1 MTSAGVRIGVGTRL
15 VHDGE
20 LVEIVEIHAGQT
32 GMDVVLKR
40 TSKKAVIRARL
51 NELLMSDSTR
61 VIPDSE
67 GPCSDDD
74 FEPAGIVLAQLS
86 DVERKEML
94 ERAAHVRE
102 VLTGFRSGSAE
113 LALPGEPR
121 PEYQAVVP
129 LSRRYASK
137 GRELGAGVR
146 SIERWVQQFQ
156 KHGEAGLASTRERRT
171 AGPGAN
177 VDPRWTETAIEVM
190 VEHTDQS
197 RPSQT
202 MVITR
207 ANARVVARFGDGVVE
222 LPSRATAFRVL
233 AELESRYPTFRLSTK
248 RNRDIAERPDGEYGK
263 LRPTRPGEYLLM
275 DTTRLDVFA
284 MDPITLRWMQAEL
297 TIGMDWYT
305 RCVTGIRLTPVSTKS
320 VDAASV
326 LYQAYRPRPTG
337 RDWPAQA
344 VWPEHG
350 IPRSVLID
358 VDAIDGPLVGAA
370 GPAIVPETVVIDHGK
385 IYVSDHLT
393 SVCQRMGISIQ
404 PARLRTGRDK
414 GPVER
419 FFRTIREDLL
429 QALPGYKGPDVHS
442 RGLDPESEAF
452 FYLDEL
458 EEVIREWVAVVYHH
472 RPHDS
477 LIDPHVPG
485 LRMSPAQMFEHGIAR
500 AGYIEAP
507 RDPDLAYEF
516 LKTEW
521 RTIQHYGI
529 DLGGRRYNGAAL
541 QPYRNMTS
549 PYTGKAKGRWPIH
562 YDPDDITRAYF
573 RDPETRKWH
582 MLMWEHAPS
591 MEMPLSEDALRFARK
606 LAAAKYTYPDD
617 KLAVADLLERW
628 NLGLGNTLAERRMAL
643 RLSREASLLGETKAE
658 DVVTTLPSVTRVLA
672 AAGQPADGDGLA
684 IEDESVEAGDDDAED
699 ELDDAGVA
707 DFYAD
712 ALEDA

>member
-1 MTSAGVRIGVGTRL
+1 MTKPAVRIGVGTR
-15 VHDGE
+15 VIYDGE
-20 LVEIVEIHAGQT
+20 HA
-32 GMDVVLKR
+32 DVVELHPAQSGIDLTLRIGADRKR
-40 TSKKAVIRARL
+40 AVRIGVRELLDGGRARL
-51 NELLMSDSTR
+51 IDDDMD
-61 VIPDSE
+61 
-67 GPCSDDD
+67 SDDQTD
-74 FEPAGIVLAQLS
+74 PASVILGGLS
-86 DVERKEML
+86 DVEMEAVRT
-94 ERAAHVRE
+94 RATHVRE
-102 VLTGFRSGSAE
+102 VLTGYRSGHVE
-113 LALPGEPR
+113 LAGEGEPR
-121 PEYQAVVP
+121 PQFDPHRPVMD
-129 LSRRYASK
+129 RYAAK
-137 GRELGAGVR
+137 ATELGVTVR
-146 SIERWVQQFQ
+146 TIGQWVSDYRSN
-156 KHGEAGLASTRERRT
+156 GEAGLVSARHMRRVGLGT
-171 AGPGAN
+171 K
-177 VDPRWTETAIEVM
+177 VDSRWIETAIEVM

-207 ANARVVARFGDGVVE
+207 TNARFSARFGEDAVS

-233 AELESRYPTFRLSTK
+233 SELEKRYPTFRLSTK
-248 RNRDIAERPDGEYGK
+248 RNRDVAGRPDGLYGK

-284 MDPITLRWMQAEL
+284 LDPFTLRWVQAEL

-305 RCVTGIRLTPVSTKS
+305 RCVTGIRVTPVSTKS

-326 LYQAYRPRPTG
+326 LYQAYRPRPAG
-337 RDWPAQA
+337 KDWPAHS
-344 VWPEHG
+344 VWPAHG
-350 IPRSVLID
+350 IPKSVLID
-358 VDAIDGPLVGAA
+358 VNVVDGPLISAA

-385 IYVSDHLT
+385 IYVSEHLT

-442 RGLDPESEAF
+442 RGLEPESEAF

-458 EEVIREWVAVVYHH
+458 EAIIREWVAVVYHH

-477 LIDPHVPG
+477 LIDPRVPG

-541 QPYRNMTS
+541 QPYRNATS
-549 PYTGKAKGRWPIH
+549 PYAGRAKGRWPIH

-606 LAAAKYTYPDD
+606 LAATKYTYPDD
-617 KLAVADLLERW
+617 KLAVADLLQRW

-643 RLSREASLLGETKAE
+643 RLSRETALNDETEAEGEI
-658 DVVTTLPSVTRVLA
+658 VTLPSVARVLA
-672 AAGQPADGDGLA
+672 TADPPSEQAGTYDEADP
-684 IEDESVEAGDDDAED
+684 ETGDDDAEE
-699 ELDDAGVA
+699 ELDDYGTA

-712 ALEDA
+712 ALDDA